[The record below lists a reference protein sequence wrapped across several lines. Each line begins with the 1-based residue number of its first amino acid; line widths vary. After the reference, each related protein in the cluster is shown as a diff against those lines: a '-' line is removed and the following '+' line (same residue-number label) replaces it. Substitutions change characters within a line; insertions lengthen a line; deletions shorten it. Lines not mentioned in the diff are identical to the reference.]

1 MDISS
6 IDALNS
12 HLVGD
17 AVNVIM
23 QALGLQ
29 WCLQESSR
37 EFADSE
43 RGPRLTWYG
52 EAEISQKKRAFKYA
66 PAKSGTPNPCFIGPL
81 ASNSPATIGYEEN
94 KELFSMGKIE
104 N

>member
-1 MDISS
+1 MKNIGL
-6 IDALNS
+6 I
-12 HLVGD
+12 HVG
-17 AVNVIM
+17 
-23 QALGLQ
+23 
-29 WCLQESSR
+29 SR
-37 EFADSE
+37 S
-43 RGPRLTWYG
+43 G
-52 EAEISQKKRAFKYA
+52 EATRKQAGGAVIVRVKKPWRRCNLQMLIMVVVNLGQRAFKYA